1 MTRTN
6 SKQTKLSLI
15 DRLMLEAN
23 RLKDEAHKLPYGPL
37 RHAMIRKARQT
48 ETAAHIDQWLSSPG
62 LQAPL

>member
-1 MTRTN
+1 MKRT
-6 SKQTKLSLI
+6 KQTKLTLI

-37 RHAMIRKARQT
+37 RDVMIRKARQN

-62 LQAPL
+62 LQAPI